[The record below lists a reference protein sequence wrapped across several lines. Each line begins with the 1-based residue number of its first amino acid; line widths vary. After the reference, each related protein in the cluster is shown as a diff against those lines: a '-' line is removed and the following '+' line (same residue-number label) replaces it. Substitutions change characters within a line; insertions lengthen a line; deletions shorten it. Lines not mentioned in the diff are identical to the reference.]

1 MTETVERRL
10 IIGISVLITGIV
22 LLVIGFLIFIDLSS
36 LNALAYIGNV
46 HRYATLRIL
55 AFLSLGWGIALLISG
70 ILIFFLQYI
79 KYTFKTKKI
88 FAVVIGIL
96 VVGLAVT
103 GIFGAAAIPPKLH
116 INVVPSINSHYV
128 EIYPSSNT
136 DIYGNF
142 SVSVNYPYLFYLNIT
157 VNSTTSDIF
166 SGGCGYSTSI
176 PFAFYNFYTAGNHT
190 ITLTIISHG
199 VKKIF
204 STWVYVFP
212 QSKASFTGI
221 LEN

>member
-46 HRYATLRIL
+46 HRYATLRIF
-55 AFLSLGWGIALLISG
+55 AFLLLGWGIALLISG

-88 FAVVIGIL
+88 FAVVTGIL

-116 INVVPSINSHYV
+116 INVVPSIKFHS
-128 EIYPSSNT
+128 P
-136 DIYGNF
+136 
-142 SVSVNYPYLFYLNIT
+142 PYK
-157 VNSTTSDIF
+157 SDHLLDVCQILHQDLLAIF
-166 SGGCGYSTSI
+166 
-176 PFAFYNFYTAGNHT
+176 
-190 ITLTIISHG
+190 L
-199 VKKIF
+199 
-204 STWVYVFP
+204 VF
-212 QSKASFTGI
+212 
-221 LEN
+221 